1 MPKSSSFVTCVLHQL
16 NQLAPV
22 TARAMFGGHG
32 LYAESLMFALI
43 ADEQIYLKADA
54 LNQDMFI
61 QAGSTPFVYDRKDK
75 PIVMSYYLLP
85 QEVFDDMGQ
94 LRIWLESA
102 IDAAGRNQAKKKA
115 QSRRL

>member
-1 MPKSSSFVTCVLHQL
+1 
-16 NQLAPV
+16 
-22 TARAMFGGHG
+22 MFGGHG
-32 LYAESLMFALI
+32 LYTESLMFALI

-94 LRIWLESA
+94 LRIWLEAA

-115 QSRRL
+115 QSL